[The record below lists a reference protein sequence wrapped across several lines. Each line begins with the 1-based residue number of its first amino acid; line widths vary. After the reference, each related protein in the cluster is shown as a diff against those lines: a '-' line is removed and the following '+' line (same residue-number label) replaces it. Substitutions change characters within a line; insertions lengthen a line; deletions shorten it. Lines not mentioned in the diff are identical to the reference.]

1 MKQGDII
8 SPLLFNSGLEQA
20 LRSWKSRL
28 AGHGIM
34 IGGSERLTNIR
45 YADDLMLFA
54 KSLAE
59 MIQMVQMIEEELAAA
74 GLHLNVSKTKLLTT
88 DSNERVPQH
97 VEIGNA
103 WVEVLTGGD
112 THKYLGRKLSGDVT
126 QRSAVDFAARIQAAW
141 GRFHQ
146 HQTVLLNKD
155 VSIALRLKMFDAV
168 VTPAVLFG
176 SVTLPLTQRQL
187 FRLDSTQ
194 RRMLRSIIGWP
205 RNSAEDWRANMRR
218 MNEKLE
224 TTMELHP
231 MQLWTDRLYL
241 RQFRLATSFAS
252 KTNKWP
258 MLAASWSP
266 LDDWKLNFVTKPR
279 RRRGRPSCRWDDRL
293 SNFAECRLK
302 SSWPEAAKRRQ
313 QWVAE
318 EQSFLNFCRSQ

>member
-1 MKQGDII
+1 
-8 SPLLFNSGLEQA
+8 
-20 LRSWKSRL
+20 
-28 AGHGIM
+28 
-34 IGGSERLTNIR
+34 
-45 YADDLMLFA
+45 
-54 KSLAE
+54 

-74 GLHLNVSKTKLLTT
+74 GLHLNVSKT
-88 DSNERVPQH
+88 
-97 VEIGNA
+97 
-103 WVEVLTGGD
+103 
-112 THKYLGRKLSGDVT
+112 
-126 QRSAVDFAARIQAAW
+126 QRTRAARIQAAW
-141 GRFHQ
+141 GRFLQ

-231 MQLWTDRLYL
+231 MRLWTDRLYL

-258 MLAASWSP
+258 ILAASWSP

-293 SNFAECRLK
+293 ANFAECRLK